1 MRRFRVCKTILVFV
15 LTLILVAPIS
25 VLASESGET
34 SSDNSQSS
42 VASAESSSSGESGGS
57 ESSSSGSSSAS
68 ETGTTSSSSESSN
81 SATNSTAAEFTTG
94 GPSTNSEN
102 STGTT
107 APATTGN
114 QARND
119 SQNNSGT
126 SSTGDT
132 ATTSDSQTTDANTGE
147 AQGDEATAATETP
160 ATTQQQIVKTV
171 TIPTTAHKDPIISV
185 LFPSISDEGESPLDF
200 LIDPQQLVYLTDAAK
215 YGGGRVDEGATMLF
229 RNHESDYD
237 FSRYSDRFTVKNQS
251 NVPVVVKV
259 TASMSNLDEIDMV
272 DNPNFGDR
280 EDCAMYMAIVDDE
293 GHERPLIDNGSVTIE
308 VQMREAPEN
317 AYVYNIDPES
327 GTYSYVM
334 SGAPENIDFD
344 TYSFGLI
351 GYCNPNGVWDDMEI
365 CPRVSLTW
373 EVEPIITEEDEQPI
387 ELLQE
392 IFETVPVT
400 EETNATEAGETTEEG
415 QSQDKDSQENNSQ
428 GTITNSDKNNQG
440 EYSTGTS
447 DSQSSEPS
455 SQAGDTGGSGST
467 DQNTDSS
474 GDSGSAPSE
483 AASDPEPAPAS
494 PSPDT
499 GT

>member
-1 MRRFRVCKTILVFV
+1 MKRFWVFKMITVFV
-15 LTLILVAPIS
+15 LTLFLAAPIS

-42 VASAESSSSGESGGS
+42 AASQESSSSGG
-57 ESSSSGSSSAS
+57 
-68 ETGTTSSSSESSN
+68 SSSSEQAPAGASSSSSQQASSEVTSN
-81 SATNSTAAEFTTG
+81 LNTNSTTTETTPSG
-94 GPSTNSEN
+94 SSTNSE
-102 STGTT
+102 STTGTT
-107 APATTGN
+107 A
-114 QARND
+114 QAQNGGQVQND
-119 SQNNSGT
+119 SQSNSVAIST
-126 SSTGDT
+126 SDT
-132 ATTSDSQTTDANTGE
+132 TTSDSQTTDINTDG
-147 AQGDEATAATETP
+147 AQGDEATAIPETP
-160 ATTQQQIVKTV
+160 ATTQQITVKTV

-229 RNHESDYD
+229 RNHDSDYD

-334 SGAPENIDFD
+334 SGDPETIDFD
-344 TYSFGLI
+344 IYSFGLI

-373 EVEPIITEEDEQPI
+373 EVEPIITEEDEQPV

-400 EETNATEAGETTEEG
+400 EEMNAAETGETAEG
-415 QSQDKDSQENNSQ
+415 SQSQENDSQ
-428 GTITNSDKNNQG
+428 DSNNQG
-440 EYSTGTS
+440 TNTNSENNQGDSPVGDS
-447 DSQSSEPS
+447 NSQSADAS
-455 SQAGDTGGSGST
+455 SQPGASGDSGT
-467 DQNTDSS
+467 TAQNADSS

-483 AASDPEPAPAS
+483 AAPEATG
-494 PSPDT
+494 PD
-499 GT
+499 